1 MDYDLGS
8 AVFFEIPWGDLDYW
22 PKDYFLY
29 LLDRNK
35 TNYN

>member
-8 AVFFEIPWGDLDYW
+8 SVFFEIPWSDLDYC
-22 PKDYFLY
+22 PKDY

-35 TNYN
+35 INYR